1 MKQISK
7 KQKIILIFLGIVAV
21 IGITYYSYTNEKNM
35 EISQE
40 NELEVENETNET
52 NIDEENSE
60 KVATIKVHVSG
71 AVKNEG
77 VYELEEDARI
87 ADAIEKAGGV
97 LDTANMKNVNLASKL
112 EDGMKI
118 YIPKQGEE
126 TLENNLEENISN
138 QETTLGGSGTN
149 SNVEN
154 EKGKINI
161 NKATKEEL
169 DTLPG
174 IGESTAQ
181 KIIQYR
187 EEHGSFKNIEEL
199 KEVKGIGDAKYE
211 EIKYLVDIK

>member
-7 KQKIILIFLGIVAV
+7 KQKIILMFLGIIAV
-21 IGITYYSYTNEKNM
+21 IGITYYSYTNEKNI

-40 NELEVENETNET
+40 NELEVENETNEI
-52 NIDEENSE
+52 NVDEENSE
-60 KVATIKVHVSG
+60 KIATIKVHVSG

-97 LDTANMKNVNLASKL
+97 SDIANMKNVNLASKL

-118 YIPKQGEE
+118 YIPKQGEDV
-126 TLENNLEENISN
+126 LENNLEENSN
-138 QETTLGGSGTN
+138 NKETTLGGSGTN
-149 SNVEN
+149 SNVGN

-181 KIIQYR
+181 KIIKYR
-187 EEHGSFKNIEEL
+187 EERGSFKNIEEL

-211 EIKYLVDIK
+211 EIKDLVDIK